1 MKVSD
6 EIIENC
12 IIIACS
18 FHEENRSGLKLYEF
32 DTSNKGFELL
42 IQENLPFNPI
52 YIALSQNRQ
61 FLYSACSHLRK
72 SGFISVH
79 EIDLEKRTLT
89 LINTQNSGGLVPC
102 YVSLDLTNRYL
113 LAANYSSG
121 SFRCF
126 PILDNGGLGSSIQTV
141 HHYGQSVHPER
152 QTEPHIHCILTDPTN
167 YFVYAADLGADQ
179 IVTYTFNSNTGG
191 IKKIHDGVT
200 SLPPGS
206 GPRHLYFHPRQS
218 WVYLITELSNRIH
231 CYKLDDKSILIATQ
245 QSNTIPESQK
255 SESFAAD
262 IIIDPLGLFLYASNR
277 GHDSISIFSISQI
290 DGTLNYLTTKSAGGK
305 YPWSLDIN
313 STGDFLIV
321 ANQHSNNIVVFQRN
335 KENGMISKIAKLQD
349 VSNTVSA
356 KFC

>member
-32 DTSNKGFELL
+32 DTSDKGFELL
-42 IQENLPFNPI
+42 IQENLAFNPI
-52 YIALSQNRQ
+52 YIAFSQNRKY
-61 FLYSACSHLRK
+61 LYSACSHLRK

-102 YVSLDLTNRYL
+102 YVSLDLNNRYL
-113 LAANYSSG
+113 LVANYSSG

-126 PILDNGGLGSSIQTV
+126 PIQDNGGLGSSIQTV
-141 HHYGQSVHPER
+141 HHHGQSVHPER

-231 CYKLDDKSILIATQ
+231 CYKLDDESILIETQ

-262 IIIDPLGLFLYASNR
+262 ITIDPLGLFLYASNR

-313 STGDFLIV
+313 STGNFLIV
-321 ANQHSNNIVVFQRN
+321 ANKHSNNMVLFQRN
-335 KENGMISKIAKLQD
+335 LENGMLSKIAELLG
-349 VSNTVSA
+349 VSNTVAA

>member
-32 DTSNKGFELL
+32 DTSDKGFELL
-42 IQENLPFNPI
+42 IQENLAFNPI
-52 YIALSQNRQ
+52 YIAFSQNRKY
-61 FLYSACSHLRK
+61 LYSACSHLRK

-102 YVSLDLTNRYL
+102 YVSLDLNNRYL
-113 LAANYSSG
+113 LVANYSSG

-126 PILDNGGLGSSIQTV
+126 PIQDNGGLGSSIQTV
-141 HHYGQSVHPER
+141 HHHGQSVHPER

-231 CYKLDDKSILIATQ
+231 CYKLDDKSILIETQ

-321 ANQHSNNIVVFQRN
+321 ANKHSNNMVLFQRN
-335 KENGMISKIAKLQD
+335 LENGMLSKIAELLG
-349 VSNTVSA
+349 VSNTVAA

>member
-32 DTSNKGFELL
+32 DTSDKGFELL

-52 YIALSQNRQ
+52 YIAFSQNRKY
-61 FLYSACSHLRK
+61 LYSACSHLRK

-102 YVSLDLTNRYL
+102 YVSLDLNNRYL
-113 LAANYSSG
+113 LVANYSSG

-126 PILDNGGLGSSIQTV
+126 PIQDNGGLGSSIQTV

-231 CYKLDDKSILIATQ
+231 CYKLDDESILIETQ

-321 ANQHSNNIVVFQRN
+321 ANKHSNNMVLFQRN
-335 KENGMISKIAKLQD
+335 LENGMLSKIAELLG
-349 VSNTVSA
+349 VSNTVAA

>member
-52 YIALSQNRQ
+52 YIAFSQNRQ

-102 YVSLDLTNRYL
+102 YVSLDLNNRYL
-113 LAANYSSG
+113 LVANYSSG

-126 PILDNGGLGSSIQTV
+126 PIQDNGGLGSSIQTV

-231 CYKLDDKSILIATQ
+231 CYKLDDESILIETQ

>member
-32 DTSNKGFELL
+32 DTSDKGFELL

-52 YIALSQNRQ
+52 YIAFSQNRKY
-61 FLYSACSHLRK
+61 LYSACSHLRK

-231 CYKLDDKSILIATQ
+231 CYKLDDESILIETQ

-313 STGDFLIV
+313 STGNFLIV
-321 ANQHSNNIVVFQRN
+321 ANKHSNNMVLFQRN
-335 KENGMISKIAKLQD
+335 LENGMLSKIAELLG
-349 VSNTVSA
+349 VSNTVAA

>member
-52 YIALSQNRQ
+52 YIAFSQNRKY
-61 FLYSACSHLRK
+61 LYSACSHLRK

-102 YVSLDLTNRYL
+102 YVSLDLNNRYL
-113 LAANYSSG
+113 LVANYSSG

-126 PILDNGGLGSSIQTV
+126 PIQDNGGLGSSIQTV
-141 HHYGQSVHPER
+141 HHHGQSVHPER

-231 CYKLDDKSILIATQ
+231 CYKLDDKSILIETQ

-313 STGDFLIV
+313 STGNFLIV
-321 ANQHSNNIVVFQRN
+321 ANKHSNNMVLFQRN
-335 KENGMISKIAKLQD
+335 LENGMLSKITELLG
-349 VSNTVSA
+349 VSNTVAA

>member
-72 SGFISVH
+72 SGFVSVH

-102 YVSLDLTNRYL
+102 YVSLDLNNRYL
-113 LAANYSSG
+113 LVANYSSG

-126 PILDNGGLGSSIQTV
+126 PIQDNGGLGSSIQTV

-231 CYKLDDKSILIATQ
+231 CYKLDDESILIETQ
-245 QSNTIPESQK
+245 QSNTIPESLK

-321 ANQHSNNIVVFQRN
+321 ANKHSNNMVLFQRN
-335 KENGMISKIAKLQD
+335 LENGMLSKIAELLG
-349 VSNTVSA
+349 VSNTVAA

>member
-1 MKVSD
+1 MKVAED
-6 EIIENC
+6 INEKR

-18 FHEENRSGLKLYEF
+18 FHDENSCGLKLYEF
-32 DTSNKGFELL
+32 GTYDNSFELL
-42 IQENLPFNPI
+42 IQENLAFNPI
-52 YIALSQNRQ
+52 YIAFSQNRKY
-61 FLYSACSHLRK
+61 LYSACSHLRK

-79 EIDLEKRTLT
+79 EIDLEERTLN

-102 YVSLDLTNRYL
+102 YVSLDLNNRYL

-126 PILDNGGLGSSIQTV
+126 PILDNGGLGLPVQTI
-141 HHYGQSVHPER
+141 HHHGQSVHPER

-167 YFVYAADLGADQ
+167 YFVYAVDLGTDQ
-179 IVTYTFNSNTGG
+179 IVPYNFNSIDGG
-191 IKKIHDGVT
+191 IIKIYDGIT
-200 SLPPGS
+200 NLPPGS
-206 GPRHLYFHPRQS
+206 GPRHLYFHPRQP
-218 WVYLITELSNRIH
+218 WVYLITELSNKIH
-231 CYKLDDKSILIATQ
+231 CYKIDEGSILIETH
-245 QSNTIPESQK
+245 QSSTIHESQK
-255 SESFAAD
+255 SESFSAD

-277 GHDSISIFSISQI
+277 GHDSISIFNISQI

-321 ANQHSNNIVVFQRN
+321 ANKHSNNIVLFQRN
-335 KENGMISKIAKLQD
+335 LENGMISKISKLQD

>member
-6 EIIENC
+6 EIIVNY

-32 DTSNKGFELL
+32 DTSDKGFELL
-42 IQENLPFNPI
+42 IQENLAFNPI
-52 YIALSQNRQ
+52 YIAFSQNRKY
-61 FLYSACSHLRK
+61 LYSACSHLRK

-102 YVSLDLTNRYL
+102 YVSLDLNNRYL
-113 LAANYSSG
+113 LVANYSSG

-126 PILDNGGLGSSIQTV
+126 PIQDNGGLGSSIQTV
-141 HHYGQSVHPER
+141 HHHGQSVHPER

-231 CYKLDDKSILIATQ
+231 CYKLDDKSILIETQ

-313 STGDFLIV
+313 STGNFLIV
-321 ANQHSNNIVVFQRN
+321 ANKHSNNMVLFQRN
-335 KENGMISKIAKLQD
+335 LENGMLSKIAELLG
-349 VSNTVSA
+349 VSNTVAA

>member
-32 DTSNKGFELL
+32 DTSDKGFELL
-42 IQENLPFNPI
+42 IQENLAFNPI
-52 YIALSQNRQ
+52 YIAFSQNRKY
-61 FLYSACSHLRK
+61 LYSACSHLRK

-126 PILDNGGLGSSIQTV
+126 PILDNGGLGLPVQTI
-141 HHYGQSVHPER
+141 HHHGQSVHPER

-167 YFVYAADLGADQ
+167 YFVYTADLGADQ

-231 CYKLDDKSILIATQ
+231 CYKLDDKSILIETQ

-313 STGDFLIV
+313 STGNFLIV
-321 ANQHSNNIVVFQRN
+321 ANKHSNNMVLFQRN
-335 KENGMISKIAKLQD
+335 LENGMLSKIAELLG
-349 VSNTVSA
+349 VSNTVAA

>member
-52 YIALSQNRQ
+52 YIAFSQNRK
-61 FLYSACSHLRK
+61 FIYSACSHLRK

-231 CYKLDDKSILIATQ
+231 CYKLDDESILIETQ

-321 ANQHSNNIVVFQRN
+321 ANQHSNNIVIFQRN

>member
-32 DTSNKGFELL
+32 DTSDKGFELL
-42 IQENLPFNPI
+42 IQENLAFNPI
-52 YIALSQNRQ
+52 YIAFSQNRKY
-61 FLYSACSHLRK
+61 LYSACSHFRK
-72 SGFISVH
+72 SGFVSVH
-79 EIDLEKRTLT
+79 EIDLEKRTLS
-89 LINTQNSGGLVPC
+89 LINTQNSGGFVPC

-141 HHYGQSVHPER
+141 QHHGQSVHPER

-231 CYKLDDKSILIATQ
+231 CYKLDDESILIETQ

>member
-32 DTSNKGFELL
+32 DTSDKGFELL
-42 IQENLPFNPI
+42 IQENLAFNPI
-52 YIALSQNRQ
+52 YIAFSQNRKY
-61 FLYSACSHLRK
+61 LYSACSHLRK

-102 YVSLDLTNRYL
+102 YVSLDLNNRYL
-113 LAANYSSG
+113 LVANYSSG

-126 PILDNGGLGSSIQTV
+126 PIQDNGGLGLPVQTI
-141 HHYGQSVHPER
+141 HHHGQSVHPER

-167 YFVYAADLGADQ
+167 YFVYAVDLGIDQ
-179 IVTYTFNSNTGG
+179 IVTYNFNSKNGG
-191 IKKIHDGVT
+191 ILKIHDGVT

-206 GPRHLYFHPRQS
+206 GPRHLSFHPRQP
-218 WVYLITELSNRIH
+218 WVYLITELSNKIH
-231 CYKLDDKSILIATQ
+231 CYKIDEGPILIETH
-245 QSNTIPESQK
+245 QSSTIHESQK
-255 SESFAAD
+255 SESFSAD
-262 IIIDPLGLFLYASNR
+262 ITIDPLGLFLYASNR
-277 GHDSISIFSISQI
+277 GLDCISIFSISQI
-290 DGTLNYLTTKSAGGK
+290 DGTLNYLKTESAEGES
-305 YPWSLDIN
+305 PWSLDIN

-321 ANQHSNNIVVFQRN
+321 ANQHSNNIVIFQRN

>member
-18 FHEENRSGLKLYEF
+18 FHEGNRSGLKLYEF

-52 YIALSQNRQ
+52 YIAFSQNRK
-61 FLYSACSHLRK
+61 FIYSACSHLRK

-79 EIDLEKRTLT
+79 EIDLEKQTLT
-89 LINTQNSGGLVPC
+89 LINTQDSGGLIPC
-102 YVSLDLTNRYL
+102 YVSLDLANRFL

-126 PILDNGGLGSSIQTV
+126 PILDNGGLGLPVQTI

-152 QTEPHIHCILTDPTN
+152 QTEPHIHCILTDPSN
-167 YFVYAADLGADQ
+167 CFVYAVDLGIDQ
-179 IVTYTFNSNTGG
+179 IVTYNFNSNDGV
-191 IKKIHDGVT
+191 IKKIHGGVT

-218 WVYLITELSNRIH
+218 WVYLLTELSNKIH
-231 CYKLDDKSILIATQ
+231 CYKIDEVSILIETH
-245 QSNTIPESQK
+245 QSNTIHESQK
-255 SESFAAD
+255 SESFSAD
-262 IIIDPLGLFLYASNR
+262 ITIDPLGLFLYASNR
-277 GHDSISIFSISQI
+277 GLDCINIFSISQI
-290 DGTLNYLTTKSAGGK
+290 DGTLNYLKTESAEGE

-321 ANQHSNNIVVFQRN
+321 ANQHSNNIVIFQRN
-335 KENGMISKIAKLQD
+335 KENGMISKIAKLED

>member
-32 DTSNKGFELL
+32 DTSDKGFELL
-42 IQENLPFNPI
+42 IQENLAFNPI
-52 YIALSQNRQ
+52 YIAFSQNRKY
-61 FLYSACSHLRK
+61 LYSACSHLRK

-102 YVSLDLTNRYL
+102 YVSLDLNNRYL
-113 LAANYSSG
+113 LVANYSSG

-126 PILDNGGLGSSIQTV
+126 PIQDNGGLGSSIQTV
-141 HHYGQSVHPER
+141 HHHGQSVHPER

-218 WVYLITELSNRIH
+218 WVYLLSELSNKIH
-231 CYKLDDKSILIATQ
+231 CYKIDEGSILIETH
-245 QSNTIPESQK
+245 QSSTIHESQK
-255 SESFAAD
+255 SESFSAD
-262 IIIDPLGLFLYASNR
+262 ITIDPLGLFLYASNR
-277 GHDSISIFSISQI
+277 GLDCISIFSISQI
-290 DGTLNYLTTKSAGGK
+290 DGTLNYLKTESAEGE

-321 ANQHSNNIVVFQRN
+321 ANQHSNNIVIFQRN

>member
-1 MKVSD
+1 MKVED
-6 EIIENC
+6 DINENRL
-12 IIIACS
+12 IIACS
-18 FHEENRSGLKLYEF
+18 FQDENSSGLKLYQF
-32 DTSNKGFELL
+32 DKSGKGFELL
-42 IQENLPFNPI
+42 LQKKLPFNPI
-52 YIALSQNRQ
+52 HIVFSQNRK
-61 FLYSACSHLRK
+61 FIYSACSHSSK
-72 SGFISVH
+72 SGYITAH
-79 EIDLEKRTLT
+79 EIDLEKQTLT
-89 LINTQNSGGLVPC
+89 LINSQNSGGLTPC
-102 YVSLDLTNRYL
+102 YVSLDLANRFL

-126 PILDNGGLGSSIQTV
+126 PIQDNGGLGSAVQTV
-141 HHYGQSVHPER
+141 HHHGQSIHPER

-179 IVTYTFNSNTGG
+179 IVTYSFNPNTGV

-206 GPRHLYFHPRQS
+206 GPRHLYFHPRYP

-231 CYKLDDKSILIATQ
+231 CYKIDEGSNLIETHQ
-245 QSNTIPESQK
+245 LSTIPENQN
-255 SESFAAD
+255 SESFSAD
-262 IIIDPLGLFLYASNR
+262 IAIDPLGLFLYTSNR
-277 GHDSISIFSISQI
+277 GLDCISIFSISQI
-290 DGTLNYLTTKSAGGK
+290 DGTLNYLKTQSAEGE

-321 ANQHSNNIVVFQRN
+321 ANQHSNNIVIFQRN

>member
-52 YIALSQNRQ
+52 YIAFSQNRK
-61 FLYSACSHLRK
+61 FIYSACSHLRK

-79 EIDLEKRTLT
+79 EIDLEKQTLT
-89 LINTQNSGGLVPC
+89 LINTQDSGGLIPC
-102 YVSLDLTNRYL
+102 YVSLDLANRFL

-126 PILDNGGLGSSIQTV
+126 PILDNGGLGLPVQTI
-141 HHYGQSVHPER
+141 HHHGQSVHPER

-167 YFVYAADLGADQ
+167 YFVYAVDLGTDQ
-179 IVTYTFNSNTGG
+179 IVPYNFNSIDGG
-191 IKKIHDGVT
+191 IIKIYDGIT
-200 SLPPGS
+200 NLPPGS
-206 GPRHLYFHPRQS
+206 GPRHLYFHPRHP
-218 WVYLITELSNRIH
+218 WVYLITELSNKIH
-231 CYKLDDKSILIATQ
+231 CYKIDEGSILIETH
-245 QSNTIPESQK
+245 QSSTIHESQK
-255 SESFAAD
+255 SESFSAD
-262 IIIDPLGLFLYASNR
+262 ITIDPLGLFLYASNR
-277 GHDSISIFSISQI
+277 GLDCINIFSISQI
-290 DGTLNYLTTKSAGGK
+290 DGTLNYLKTESAEGE

>member
-32 DTSNKGFELL
+32 DTSDKGFELL
-42 IQENLPFNPI
+42 IQENLAFNPI
-52 YIALSQNRQ
+52 YIAFSQNRKY
-61 FLYSACSHLRK
+61 LYSACSHLRK

-79 EIDLEKRTLT
+79 EIDLEERTLN

-102 YVSLDLTNRYL
+102 YVSLDLNNRYL
-113 LAANYSSG
+113 LVANYSSG

-126 PILDNGGLGSSIQTV
+126 PIQDNGGLGSSIQTV

-231 CYKLDDKSILIATQ
+231 CYKLDDESILIETQ

>member
-18 FHEENRSGLKLYEF
+18 FHEGNRSGLKLYEF

-72 SGFISVH
+72 SGFVSVH

-102 YVSLDLTNRYL
+102 YVSLDLNNRYL
-113 LAANYSSG
+113 LVANYSSR
-121 SFRCF
+121 SFSCF
-126 PILDNGGLGSSIQTV
+126 PIQDNGGLGSSIQTV
-141 HHYGQSVHPER
+141 HHHGQSVHPER

-167 YFVYAADLGADQ
+167 CFAYAVDLGTDQ
-179 IVTYTFNSNTGG
+179 IVSYNFNSIDGG
-191 IKKIHDGVT
+191 IIKIHDGVT

-218 WVYLITELSNRIH
+218 WVYLITELSNKIH
-231 CYKLDDKSILIATQ
+231 CYKIDEGAILIETH
-245 QSNTIPESQK
+245 QSSIIHESQK
-255 SESFAAD
+255 SESFSAD
-262 IIIDPLGLFLYASNR
+262 ITIDPLGLFLYASNR
-277 GHDSISIFSISQI
+277 GLDCISIYSISQI
-290 DGTLNYLTTKSAGGK
+290 DGTLNYLKTQSAEGE

-349 VSNTVSA
+349 VSNTVAA

>member
-32 DTSNKGFELL
+32 DTSDKGFELL
-42 IQENLPFNPI
+42 IQENLAFNPI
-52 YIALSQNRQ
+52 YIAFSQNRKY
-61 FLYSACSHLRK
+61 LYSACSHLRK

-102 YVSLDLTNRYL
+102 YVSLDLNNRYL
-113 LAANYSSG
+113 LVANYSSG

-126 PILDNGGLGSSIQTV
+126 PIQDNGGLGSSIQTV
-141 HHYGQSVHPER
+141 HHHGQSVHPER

-231 CYKLDDKSILIATQ
+231 CYKLDDESILIETQ

-313 STGDFLIV
+313 STGNFLIV
-321 ANQHSNNIVVFQRN
+321 ANKHSNNMVLFQRN
-335 KENGMISKIAKLQD
+335 LENGMLSKIAELLG
-349 VSNTVSA
+349 VSNTVAA